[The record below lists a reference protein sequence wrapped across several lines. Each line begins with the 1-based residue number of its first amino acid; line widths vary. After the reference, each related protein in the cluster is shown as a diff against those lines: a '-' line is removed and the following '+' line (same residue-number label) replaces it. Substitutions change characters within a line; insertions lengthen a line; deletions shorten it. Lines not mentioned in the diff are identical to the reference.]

1 MKNGFQK
8 LTAIFMTVLM
18 FLAVIPVSAWG
29 AEQYSNSV
37 VPGISVLSILPG
49 DTNTITYIF
58 QKKNGEQTEEIA
70 RQIVKKGD
78 TLLEPE
84 VKTGENE
91 KFTGWEPA
99 VTFGTVGEI
108 TETKTITVTAKIEKV
123 YYIFFKDNT
132 GRVVATKE
140 CTDGQTVSNF
150 DDATQAAL
158 SVIPLASDEGITG
171 WKNAAGDEVTS
182 VTLGKADVTLT
193 AKIEKG
199 YWITFESNGGSYI
212 APQFYAISET
222 AAAPAQPTKP
232 GYTFEGWYT
241 DAGLTAK
248 VTNFANIKATTTV
261 YANWTPANTKYTV
274 IHWQEN
280 ADNDDYSYMESQ
292 TLYGNSGAN
301 TSARAKTYD
310 GFTAQTIE
318 QKTIMGDGSTIVS
331 VYYKRNVYTITF
343 YLDKPIY
350 SCGKEEHTHS
360 NWNGCY
366 DWRGK
371 LICTKEEHTHSS
383 ACGKVSQLEI
393 KAKYGANISDQWP
406 TVNGSNTW
414 RTKESS
420 GPYQVNIDTMPLGGK
435 KFYGPKTGTGSET
448 ASYYVQ
454 VLDGENGDVT
464 QNGVIYKL
472 HHKDTSPGTG
482 YSVTQ
487 EDKYAL
493 TGFTYKEGT
502 ANGQSYNNA
511 TFYYTRNIY
520 NVVYLNPGDEGNTE
534 IHKTAYQ
541 YEANISNA
549 GEFKPTTPPAGK
561 EGYVFDG
568 WYADPLG
575 EKKYDFGGKTMPA
588 YNINVYAKWV
598 SPVYTVTIY
607 DADKATVLDT
617 ITDIPKGNTISEEDM
632 PTVTVP
638 DGSEFLGWVNME
650 DNKPFNFDT
659 KITKNYSL
667 YAKVGSKEGYT
678 VAYNANGGA
687 GAPTDLTKYAVGSG
701 AVVQPKGDMTAP
713 ADDPDKAYFLGWAKT
728 ADAETPDYQPGE
740 TMEIVATDANA
751 ERVITLYAVWGP
763 KPKTTTL
770 TYNANFG
777 ETPAEKVCE
786 LENNATVTILDYGNA
801 ELGLPTR
808 PGYEFLGWSENPNA
822 TEATYKAG
830 DQIVVDETDATAK
843 NILYAIWKQSVTSVK
858 VAKQVTGNFGDKTR
872 EFKFEITFTDANGK
886 ALRLVQTDK
895 APTYSIT
902 SDTTVGGE
910 KLTVLMKDKG
920 EITLTNVPIGG
931 TLVVTEIEASGYQT
945 SYKIGETESQEG
957 NVARYIVP
965 ENGGTI
971 TFINHRNVSPDT
983 GVFVDSLPYILIIAC
998 VAGAAALFLIR
1009 RRKKRED

>member
-29 AEQYSNSV
+29 AERYSNSV

-91 KFTGWEPA
+91 KFTGWDPA

-140 CTDGQTVSNF
+140 CTDGQTVSDF
-150 DDATQAAL
+150 SDVTFP
-158 SVIPLASDEGITG
+158 VGSDESITG
-171 WKNAAGDEVTS
+171 WYFDAANTQKANS
-182 VTLGKADVTLT
+182 VTISGQNVTLY
-193 AKIEKG
+193 AKVEKG
-199 YWITFESNGGSYI
+199 YWITFDANGGSYT
-212 APQFYAISET
+212 APVFYSNGT
-222 AAAPAQPTKP
+222 VAAKPATDPTLP
-232 GYTFEGWYT
+232 GYSFDRWYL
-241 DAGLTAK
+241 DK
-248 VTNFANIKATTTV
+248 DCTNPANFSEITTSTTV
-261 YANWTPANTKYTV
+261 YAGWEAANTTYTV

-280 ADNDDYSYMESQ
+280 ADDNGYSYKESETKQGASGKQ
-292 TLYGNSGAN
+292 TAATDKSYL
-301 TSARAKTYD
+301 
-310 GFTAQTIE
+310 GFTAQTITQE
-318 QKTIMGDGSTIVS
+318 TIAGDGSTIVN
-331 VYYKRNVYTITF
+331 VYYKRNVYDIKF
-343 YLDKPIY
+343 Y
-350 SCGKEEHTHS
+350 
-360 NWNGCY
+360 
-366 DWRGK
+366 
-371 LICTKEEHTHSS
+371 
-383 ACGKVSQLEI
+383 EI
-393 KAKYGANISDQWP
+393 KWNNYQYQWSEITSIRITAKYGANIRDEWP
-406 TVNGSNTW
+406 TYNDSNTW
-414 RTKESS
+414 STNSEYSS
-420 GPYQVNIDTMPLGGK
+420 YWGLQGPYQVNIDTMPLDGA
-435 KFYGPKTGTGSET
+435 KFYGPKTGNGSET
-448 ASYYVQ
+448 AHYYVE
-454 VLDGENGDVT
+454 VLPGESGT
-464 QNGVIYKL
+464 TYHGTTYKL
-472 HHKDTSPGTG
+472 DHSDTSPGTG
-482 YSVTQ
+482 YTVTQ
-487 EDKYAL
+487 EDKYDL

-502 ANGQSYNNA
+502 SNGQSYNGA
-511 TFYYTRNIY
+511 KFYYTRNSY
-520 NVVYLNPGDEGNTE
+520 NVVYVSNGETVNTVSY
-534 IHKTAYQ
+534 K
-541 YEANISNA
+541 YEADISNA
-549 GEFKPTTPPAGK
+549 GGYVPTTKPVGK
-561 EGYVFDG
+561 EDYVFDT
-568 WYADPLG
+568 WYADPTG
-575 EKKYDFGGKTMPA
+575 QTKYDFTGKKMPA
-588 YNINVYAKWV
+588 NSITVYAKWV
-598 SPVYTVTIY
+598 PPTYTVTFY
-607 DADKATVLDT
+607 DHDGNQVYALTIAKGAKLDESQVPT
-617 ITDIPKGNTISEEDM
+617 ITLDEGET
-632 PTVTVP
+632 
-638 DGSEFLGWVNME
+638 FLGWTLK
-650 DNKPFNFDT
+650 DGTPFNLDT
-659 KITKNYSL
+659 EINRDYEL
-667 YAKVGSKEGYT
+667 HARVGSQKGYS
-678 VAYNANGGA
+678 VKYDGNGATSGD
-687 GAPTDLTKYAVGSG
+687 APIDDTKYAEGSY
-701 AVVQPKGDMTAP
+701 ADVKLPGDLAMK
-713 ADDPDKAYFLGWAKT
+713 DKVFLGWAT
-728 ADAETPDYQPGE
+728 EATDPTIYQPGDKLPIQAD
-740 TMEIVATDANA
+740 MDVNGDG
-751 ERVITLYAVWGP
+751 VITLYAVWGD
-763 KPKTTTL
+763 KPVQTKL
-770 TYNANFG
+770 TYKANFEG
-777 ETPAEKVCE
+777 AEHAEKFYE
-786 LENNATVTILDYGNA
+786 LENNATETIKSYGDT
-801 ELGLPTR
+801 GLSPR
-808 PGYEFLGWSENPNA
+808 SGYEFLGWSEDPTA

-998 VAGAAALFLIR
+998 VAGVAALFLIR

>member
-91 KFTGWEPA
+91 KFTGWDPA

-140 CTDGQTVSNF
+140 CTDGQTVSDF
-150 DDATQAAL
+150 
-158 SVIPLASDEGITG
+158 SDVTFPVGPDESITG
-171 WKNAAGDEVTS
+171 WYFDEAAQTEKADS
-182 VTLGKADVTLT
+182 VTINGQNVTLY
-193 AKIEKG
+193 AKVEKG
-199 YWITFESNGGSYI
+199 YWITFDANGGSYT
-212 APQFYAISET
+212 APVFYANGT
-222 AAAPAQPTKP
+222 AAAAPVTNPTLP
-232 GYTFEGWYT
+232 GYSFDGWYLDKECKNPADFSKIT
-241 DAGLTAK
+241 TS
-248 VTNFANIKATTTV
+248 TTV
-261 YANWTPANTKYTV
+261 YAGWKAADTTYTV

-280 ADNDDYSYMESQ
+280 ADDNGYSYVASDEKQ
-292 TLYGNSGAN
+292 PGASGAQ
-301 TSARAKTYD
+301 TAARAKSYP
-310 GFTAQTIE
+310 GFTAQTITQE
-318 QKTIMGDGSTIVS
+318 TIAGDGSTIVN
-331 VYYKRNVYTITF
+331 VYYKRN
-343 YLDKPIY
+343 IY
-350 SCGKEEHTHS
+350 SVKFYSSGYGSSEYEELRIT
-360 NWNGCY
+360 
-366 DWRGK
+366 
-371 LICTKEEHTHSS
+371 
-383 ACGKVSQLEI
+383 
-393 KAKYGANISDQWP
+393 AKYGANIKAKWP
-406 TVNGSNTW
+406 GGTWKVSKNGTVAQS
-414 RTKESS
+414 
-420 GPYQVNIDTMPLGGK
+420 NIDVMPLGGAN
-435 KFYGPKTGTGSET
+435 FYERNQGKGK
-448 ASYYVQ
+448 AYYYLEDLNGNY
-454 VLDGENGDVT
+454 VLDHTDTGASTNSTVT
-464 QNGVIYKL
+464 K
-472 HHKDTSPGTG
+472 
-482 YSVTQ
+482 
-487 EDKYAL
+487 EDRYDI
-493 TGFTYKEGT
+493 TGFTCDIVRSPRDGS
-502 ANGQSYNNA
+502 NYNEA
-511 TFYYTRNIY
+511 KFYYTRNSY
-520 NVVYLNPGDEGNTE
+520 NVVYVSNGQTVNTASYKYKADISGAGN
-534 IHKTAYQ
+534 AY
-541 YEANISNA
+541 
-549 GEFKPTTPPAGK
+549 KPTIPPAGK
-561 EGYVFDG
+561 EDYVFDT
-568 WYADPLG
+568 WYADPTG
-575 EKKYDFGGKTMPA
+575 QTEYKFDGKTMPA
-588 YNINVYAKWV
+588 QNITVYAKWV
-598 SPVYTVTIY
+598 PPTYTVTFY
-607 DADKATVLDT
+607 DHDGNQVYALTIAKGAKFDESQVPVITLDEGET
-617 ITDIPKGNTISEEDM
+617 
-632 PTVTVP
+632 
-638 DGSEFLGWVNME
+638 FLGWTLK
-650 DNKPFNFDT
+650 DGTPFNLDT
-659 KITKNYSL
+659 EINRDYEL
-667 YAKVGSKEGYT
+667 HARVGSQKGYSVTYDENSETTTGTVPRDDEKYAEGSYAD
-678 VAYNANGGA
+678 VKLPG
-687 GAPTDLTKYAVGSG
+687 DLTMEGKV
-701 AVVQPKGDMTAP
+701 
-713 ADDPDKAYFLGWAKT
+713 FLGWALKK
-728 ADAETPDYQPGE
+728 DAQKADYQPGDKLL
-740 TMEIVATDANA
+740 IKAD
-751 ERVITLYAVWGP
+751 ITLYAVWGD
-763 KPKTTTL
+763 KPVQTKL

-830 DQIVVDETDATAK
+830 DKIIVDETDATPK

-998 VAGAAALFLIR
+998 VAGVAALFLIR

>member
-29 AEQYSNSV
+29 AERYSNSV

-91 KFTGWEPA
+91 KFTGWDPA

-140 CTDGQTVSNF
+140 CTDGQTVSDF
-150 DDATQAAL
+150 
-158 SVIPLASDEGITG
+158 SDVTFPVGPDESITG
-171 WKNAAGDEVTS
+171 WYFDEAAQTEKADS
-182 VTLGKADVTLT
+182 VTINGQNVTLY
-193 AKIEKG
+193 AKVEKG
-199 YWITFESNGGSYI
+199 YWITFDANGGSYT
-212 APQFYAISET
+212 APVFYANGT
-222 AAAPAQPTKP
+222 AAAEPAEPSKP
-232 GYTFEGWYT
+232 GFKFAGWYLDEALET
-241 DAGLTAK
+241 KAIFD
-248 VTNFANIKATTTV
+248 NIKANTTV
-261 YANWTPANTKYTV
+261 YAKWNAASAKYTV
-274 IHWQEN
+274 IHWWKN
-280 ADNDDYSYMESQ
+280 ANDDDYSYHESEE
-292 TLYGNSGAN
+292 LYGNAGEM
-301 TSARAKTYD
+301 TSAAAKTYTVEGTD
-310 GFTAQTIE
+310 VLGQKVTSNKVFTAETIT
-318 QKTIMGDGSTIVS
+318 QKTIAGDGSTIVN
-331 VYYKRNVYTITF
+331 VYYKRATYTLTFRVQTWGGWQTLKTVTKKWEQNLDTSDWYTYDGDNNYTI
-343 YLDKPIY
+343 
-350 SCGKEEHTHS
+350 
-360 NWNGCY
+360 
-366 DWRGK
+366 
-371 LICTKEEHTHSS
+371 
-383 ACGKVSQLEI
+383 
-393 KAKYGANISDQWP
+393 
-406 TVNGSNTW
+406 NGSKRMIAFLSVMPMNGATLNAIGDSGRSNTATYYVETLNGQEADAIQENGRW
-414 RTKESS
+414 FTVHHTDTTKGTAGNTV
-420 GPYQVNIDTMPLGGK
+420 GPEDRYPITGFNLIPSMGTQVGK
-435 KFYGPKTGTGSET
+435 SYKNAKFYYERASFDIIYINNGGEGNKT
-448 ASYYVQ
+448 ASY
-454 VLDGENGDVT
+454 
-464 QNGVIYKL
+464 K
-472 HHKDTSPGTG
+472 
-482 YSVTQ
+482 
-487 EDKYAL
+487 
-493 TGFTYKEGT
+493 
-502 ANGQSYNNA
+502 
-511 TFYYTRNIY
+511 
-520 NVVYLNPGDEGNTE
+520 
-534 IHKTAYQ
+534 
-541 YEANISNA
+541 YEADISGAGNA
-549 GEFKPTTPPAGK
+549 YKPTIPPAGK
-561 EGYVFDG
+561 EDYVFAG
-568 WYADPLG
+568 WYADPTG
-575 EKKYDFGGKTMPA
+575 QTEYKFDGKTMPA
-588 YNINVYAKWV
+588 QNITVYAKWV
-598 SPVYTVTIY
+598 PPTYTVTLY
-607 DADKATVLDT
+607 DHDGNQVYALTIAKGAKFDESQFPVITLDEGET
-617 ITDIPKGNTISEEDM
+617 
-632 PTVTVP
+632 
-638 DGSEFLGWVNME
+638 FLGWTLK
-650 DNKPFNFDT
+650 DGTPFNLDT
-659 KITKNYSL
+659 EINRDYEL
-667 YAKVGSKEGYT
+667 HARVGSQKGYSVKYDGNGAAGTPPEDKTNYAEGSYAD
-678 VAYNANGGA
+678 VKLPG
-687 GAPTDLTKYAVGSG
+687 DLAMK
-701 AVVQPKGDMTAP
+701 
-713 ADDPDKAYFLGWAKT
+713 DKVFLGW
-728 ADAETPDYQPGE
+728 ETEATDPATIYQPGDKLPIQAD
-740 TMEIVATDANA
+740 MDVNGDG
-751 ERVITLYAVWGP
+751 VITLYAVWGD
-763 KPKTTTL
+763 KPVQTKL

-786 LENNATVTILDYGNA
+786 LENNATVTILDYGDDK
-801 ELGLPTR
+801 LGLPLR
-808 PGYEFLGWSENPNA
+808 PGYEFLGWSEDSNA

-830 DQIVVDETDATAK
+830 DQIIVDETDATAK

>member
-29 AEQYSNSV
+29 AERYSNSV

-91 KFTGWEPA
+91 KFTGWNPA

-140 CTDGQTVSNF
+140 CTDGQTVSDF
-150 DDATQAAL
+150 
-158 SVIPLASDEGITG
+158 SDVTFPVGPDESITG
-171 WKNAAGDEVTS
+171 WYFDAANTQKANS
-182 VTLGKADVTLT
+182 VTISGQNVTLY
-193 AKIEKG
+193 AKVEKG
-199 YWITFESNGGSYI
+199 YWITFDANGGSYT
-212 APQFYAISET
+212 APVFYANG
-222 AAAPAQPTKP
+222 AAAVAPVTKP
-232 GYTFEGWYT
+232 TLPGYSFDRWYLDKECKNEADFSKIT
-241 DAGLTAK
+241 TS
-248 VTNFANIKATTTV
+248 TTV
-261 YANWTPANTKYTV
+261 YAGWKAADTTYTV

-280 ADNDDYSYMESQ
+280 ADDNGYSYAESDKDQ
-292 TLYGNSGAN
+292 PGASGAQ
-301 TSARAKTYD
+301 TAARAKSYP
-310 GFTAQTIE
+310 GFTAQSITQETIA
-318 QKTIMGDGSTIVS
+318 GDGSTIVS
-331 VYYKRNVYTITF
+331 VYYKRNIYTVTFWSVKGNFWYGWEKDKEIT
-343 YLDKPIY
+343 KNRI
-350 SCGKEEHTHS
+350 T
-360 NWNGCY
+360 
-366 DWRGK
+366 
-371 LICTKEEHTHSS
+371 
-383 ACGKVSQLEI
+383 
-393 KAKYGANISDQWP
+393 AKYGENIKDKWP
-406 TVNGSNTW
+406 
-414 RTKESS
+414 R
-420 GPYQVNIDTMPLGGK
+420 
-435 KFYGPKTGTGSET
+435 
-448 ASYYVQ
+448 
-454 VLDGENGDVT
+454 
-464 QNGVIYKL
+464 GVWS
-472 HHKDTSPGTG
+472 TSPGGSTFQANIDVMPLEGDEFFQTDQGNANAYYYLEDLNGNYVLDHTDTG
-482 YSVTQ
+482 APTNSTVTK
-487 EDKYAL
+487 EDRYDI
-493 TGFTYKEGT
+493 TGFTCDIVRSPRDGSNY
-502 ANGQSYNNA
+502 NGA
-511 TFYYTRNIY
+511 KFYYTRNSY
-520 NVVYLNPGDEGNTE
+520 NVVYVSNGQTVNTASY
-534 IHKTAYQ
+534 K
-541 YEANISNA
+541 YEADIGNA
-549 GEFKPTTPPAGK
+549 GEYEPTTKPVGK
-561 EGYVFDG
+561 EDYVFDT
-568 WYADPLG
+568 WYADPTG
-575 EKKYDFGGKTMPA
+575 QTKYDFTGKKMPA
-588 YNINVYAKWV
+588 QNITVYAKWV
-598 SPVYTVTIY
+598 PPTYTVTFY
-607 DADKATVLDT
+607 DQDDNLVDALTIAKGAKLDESQVPT
-617 ITDIPKGNTISEEDM
+617 ITLDEGET
-632 PTVTVP
+632 
-638 DGSEFLGWVNME
+638 FLGWKLQ
-650 DNKPFNFDT
+650 DGTPFNLDT
-659 KITKNYSL
+659 EINRNYEL
-667 YAKVGSKEGYT
+667 YAHVGSTKGYR
-678 VAYNANGGA
+678 VQYKGGKDTT
-687 GAPTDLTKYAVGSG
+687 G
-701 AVVQPKGDMTAP
+701 TAP
-713 ADDPDKAYFLGWAKT
+713 EDRTNYAEGSYADVKLPGDLAKADKVFLGWALKE
-728 ADAETPDYQPGE
+728 DAQKADYQPGDKLPIE
-740 TMEIVATDANA
+740 AGKAVDG
-751 ERVITLYAVWGP
+751 VITLYAVWGD
-763 KPKTTTL
+763 KPVQTKL

-777 ETPAEKVCE
+777 ETPATVEIT
-786 LENNATVTILDYGNA
+786 LANNATVTILDYGNA

-830 DQIVVDETDATAK
+830 DQIVVDETTAK

-998 VAGAAALFLIR
+998 VAGVAALFLIR

>member
-70 RQIVKKGD
+70 RQIVKEGD

-140 CTDGQTVSNF
+140 CVDGQTVSDF
-150 DDATQAAL
+150 SDVTFP
-158 SVIPLASDEGITG
+158 VGSDESITG
-171 WKNAAGDEVTS
+171 WYFDEAAQTEKADS
-182 VTLGKADVTLT
+182 VTINGQNVTLY
-193 AKIEKG
+193 AKVEKG
-199 YWITFESNGGSYI
+199 YWITFDANGGSYT
-212 APQFYAISET
+212 APVFYANGT
-222 AAAPAQPTKP
+222 AAAEPAEPSKP
-232 GYTFEGWYT
+232 GFKFAGWYLDEALET
-241 DAGLTAK
+241 KAIFD
-248 VTNFANIKATTTV
+248 NIKANTTV
-261 YANWTPANTKYTV
+261 YAKWNAASAKYTV
-274 IHWQEN
+274 IHWWEN
-280 ADNDDYSYMESQ
+280 ANDDDYTYHESEE
-292 TLYGNSGAN
+292 LYGNAGEM
-301 TSARAKTYD
+301 TSAAAKTYNVE
-310 GFTAQTIE
+310 GTNILGKKVTSNKVFTAETIT
-318 QKTIMGDGSTIVS
+318 QKTIAGDGSTIVN
-331 VYYKRNVYTITF
+331 VYYKRASYTLTFKSPRGSQILKTVTKKWEQNLDTSDWYPYDGDNNYTISGSTRMIAF
-343 YLDKPIY
+343 LSAMPMNGATLNAIGDN
-350 SCGKEEHTHS
+350 GK
-360 NWNGCY
+360 
-366 DWRGK
+366 
-371 LICTKEEHTHSS
+371 
-383 ACGKVSQLEI
+383 
-393 KAKYGANISDQWP
+393 
-406 TVNGSNTW
+406 SNTATYYVETLNGREADAIQENGRW
-414 RTKESS
+414 FTIHHEDTTK
-420 GPYQVNIDTMPLGGK
+420 G
-435 KFYGPKTGTGSET
+435 T
-448 ASYYVQ
+448 ASYTV
-454 VLDGENGDVT
+454 GN
-464 QNGVIYKL
+464 
-472 HHKDTSPGTG
+472 
-482 YSVTQ
+482 
-487 EDKYAL
+487 EDRYPI
-493 TGFTYKEGT
+493 TGFNLIPSMGTQVGERYK
-502 ANGQSYNNA
+502 NA
-511 TFYYTRNIY
+511 KFYYERASFDIIY
-520 NVVYLNPGDEGNTE
+520 INNGGEGN
-534 IHKTAYQ
+534 KTASYK
-541 YEANISNA
+541 YEADISGAGNA
-549 GEFKPTTPPAGK
+549 YKPTIPPAGK
-561 EGYVFDG
+561 EDYVFAG
-568 WYADPLG
+568 WYADPTG
-575 EKKYDFGGKTMPA
+575 QTKYDFTGKKMPA
-588 YNINVYAKWV
+588 NSITVYAKWV
-598 SPVYTVTIY
+598 PPTYTVTLY
-607 DADKATVLDT
+607 DHDGNQVYALTIAKGAKLDESQVPT
-617 ITDIPKGNTISEEDM
+617 ITLDEGET
-632 PTVTVP
+632 
-638 DGSEFLGWVNME
+638 FLGWTLK
-650 DNKPFNFDT
+650 DGTPFNLDT
-659 KITKNYSL
+659 EINRDYEL
-667 YAKVGSKEGYT
+667 HARVGSQKGYSVKYDGNGAAGTPPEDKTNYAEGSYAD
-678 VAYNANGGA
+678 VKLPG
-687 GAPTDLTKYAVGSG
+687 DLAMK
-701 AVVQPKGDMTAP
+701 
-713 ADDPDKAYFLGWAKT
+713 DKVFLGWAT
-728 ADAETPDYQPGE
+728 DAANPATIYQPGDKLPIQAD
-740 TMEIVATDANA
+740 MDVNGDG
-751 ERVITLYAVWGP
+751 VITLYAVWGD
-763 KPKTTTL
+763 KPVQTKL

-786 LENNATVTILDYGNA
+786 LENNATVTILDYDNA
-801 ELGLPTR
+801 ELGLPLR
-808 PGYEFLGWSENPNA
+808 SGYEFLGWSEDRNA

-830 DQIVVDETDATAK
+830 DQIVVDEADATAK

-920 EITLTNVPIGG
+920 EITLTNVPIGD

-1009 RRKKRED
+1009 RRKNHED

>member
-58 QKKNGEQTEEIA
+58 QKKNGEQTEKIA
-70 RQIVKKGD
+70 KQIVKKGD

-91 KFTGWEPA
+91 KFTGWDPA

-140 CTDGQTVSNF
+140 CTDGQTVSDF

-241 DAGLTAK
+241 DAGLTTK

-301 TSARAKTYD
+301 TSARAETYE

-343 YLDKPIY
+343 YLDDPIY

-360 NWNGCY
+360 RRCY
-366 DWRGK
+366 DRQGRLTCGK
-371 LICTKEEHTHSS
+371 EAHTHDS
-383 ACGKVSQLEI
+383 ACGEVSQLEI

-435 KFYGPKTGTGSET
+435 EFYGPKTGSGSET
-448 ASYYVQ
+448 AFYYVQ
-454 VLDGENGDVT
+454 VLDGEQGEVT
-464 QNGVIYKL
+464 WNGVTYKL

-482 YSVTQ
+482 YHVTQ
-487 EDKYAL
+487 EDKYTL
-493 TGFTYKEGT
+493 TGFTYTEGT
-502 ANGQSYNNA
+502 ANDKPYNNA
-511 TFYYTRNIY
+511 KFYYTRNSY

-607 DADKATVLDT
+607 DADKTTVLET

-659 KITKNYSL
+659 KITKDYSL

-751 ERVITLYAVWGP
+751 ERVITLYAVWGD
-763 KPKTTTL
+763 KPVQTKL

-777 ETPAEKVCE
+777 ETPPEKVYE
-786 LENNATVTILDYGNA
+786 LENNATETIKSYG
-801 ELGLPTR
+801 ETGLPSR
-808 PGYEFLGWSENPNA
+808 SGYEFLGWSKVQDA

-830 DQIVVDETDATAK
+830 AKIIVDETDAPTK
-843 NILYAIWKQSVTSVK
+843 NVLFAIWKQSTVKLTVTK
-858 VAKQVTGNFGDKTR
+858 TVTGNFGDKSKAF
-872 EFKFEITFTDANGK
+872 EFSMKVDNGDNSFDLTVNGK
-886 ALRLVQTDK
+886 ALTKGTQGDYTFSLKHGESIEIKGIPVGKQIVLAETK
-895 APTYSIT
+895 AENYGVKFGENDMIT
-902 SDTTVGGE
+902 SGPRTV
-910 KLTVLMKDKG
+910 T
-920 EITLTNVPIGG
+920 IGG
-931 TLVVTEIEASGYQT
+931 LTADTEIA
-945 SYKIGETESQEG
+945 
-957 NVARYIVP
+957 V
-965 ENGGTI
+965 ENY
-971 TFINHRNVSPDT
+971 RNTQPDT
-983 GVFVDSLPYILIIAC
+983 GVLVDSLPYILIIAC

-1009 RRKKRED
+1009 RRKNRED